1 MPFMLRDVGLECY
14 TLVYRGEDIGAVFST
29 DDDDDDAQPWVATLR
44 TDRFRSA
51 SEFPPPFTSASRRF
65 TNFQDLRDWLGITTP
80 ALSAIEVA
88 A

>member
-29 DDDDDDAQPWVATLR
+29 DDDDAQTWVATLR
-44 TDRFRSA
+44 TDRFRSV
-51 SEFPPPFTSASRRF
+51 SEFPPPFRSASRRF
-65 TNFQDLRDWLGITTP
+65 TSFQDLRDWLGITTP